1 MADFIQNGGT
11 NGGTYA
17 SHFSGILSVWEN
29 SYDIA
34 TNTSNVGYRLQL
46 KSGSSG
52 RFSGLTAS
60 YSVTINGTIVNG
72 GSGTY
77 NSQSYNTAQT
87 ICEGNVTI
95 THNDDGSKTIG
106 CSAVLDFQNHTYS
119 PGDFTPSGNLILTTI
134 PRASL
139 INSFYGN
146 DIEQYFSVNYTSY
159 YSGFTNKLR
168 LSIPNVKALETFNYS
183 SGETFKLSDDTI
195 NYLYSYMSK
204 IKTVKIGAVIET
216 WNGSTKIGESVEL
229 INTCSITDC
238 EPTIESASY
247 LDSNTE
253 TTQITANN
261 QQIIRNHSTVVI
273 NLTNLKSFKGATL
286 DKCTATTNG
295 INKSFS
301 NITGTSIDSIS
312 LNFGTLDVSANSKIT
327 IVLTDS
333 RGYTTTKELNISI
346 INYIDLSINAVIK
359 RTQPTTGE
367 VDVTFS
373 GNYYNGKLGN
383 VDNSLTINWFY
394 KERGAESWLSGGNIT
409 PIISDNTFNNGN
421 TAISLGKIF
430 DYQKSYEFYLQVVDK
445 LITLKPTYIVTQ
457 GIPVFNWG
465 KDFFNIFGTLKIN
478 EVSIL
483 ELIFPIGSTYIT
495 QTDTNPNTILGF
507 GTWERLK
514 GKVCLGLDEDDEDF
528 NTVGKTGGSKYL
540 QEHKHTGTT
549 SIGETD
555 FMRATTTA
563 GDGYSANHTVSHGSG
578 SYQDYNGGSCDFPGA
593 NHYHHFI
600 TDNAG
605 SGNSGN
611 LQPYEVV
618 GYMWIRRL

>member
-183 SGETFKLSDDTI
+183 SGETFKLSSDTI
-195 NYLYSYMSK
+195 KYLYDYMKNS
-204 IKTVKIGAVIET
+204 KTVKIGAVIET
-216 WNGSTKIGESVEL
+216 WNGGTKIGESVEL
-229 INTCSITDC
+229 INNCSITNC
-238 EPTIESASY
+238 EPSIENVSY
-247 LDSNTE
+247 LDSNKE
-253 TTQITANN
+253 TVKITGNN
-261 QQIIRNHSTVVI
+261 QQIIRNHSTIEI
-273 NLTNLKSFKGATL
+273 NLVNLKSFKGAIL
-286 DKCTATTNG
+286 NKCTATING
-295 INKSFS
+295 ITKSFS

-312 LNFGTLDVSANSKIT
+312 LNFGTVDISNNTVLTIT
-327 IVLTDS
+327 LTDS
-333 RGYTTTKELNISI
+333 RGYTATKELNISI

-383 VDNSLTINWFY
+383 VDNSLTISWFY
-394 KERGAESWLSGGNIT
+394 REKGTDNWISGGNIT
-409 PIISDNTFNNGN
+409 PTISDNTFNNGN

-465 KDFFNIFGTLKIN
+465 EDFVNFMKKVLLNSVNILDKIDGVTLYDNPSGTTGTVTLSESAANFSYLEIHYKL
-478 EVSIL
+478 VSSNVSYYANTKVYSPNGKRVS
-483 ELIFPIGSTYIT
+483 LIAAKPLA
-495 QTDTNPNTILGF
+495 NALILGACN
-507 GTWERLK
+507 K
-514 GKVCLGLDEDDEDF
+514 
-528 NTVGKTGGSKYL
+528 NIS
-540 QEHKHTGTT
+540 
-549 SIGETD
+549 ETNI
-555 FMRATTTA
+555 T
-563 GDGYSANHTVSHGSG
+563 N
-578 SYQDYNGGSCDFPGA
+578 DYNGTYTSFGPPASTNEIWVCK
-593 NHYHHFI
+593 
-600 TDNAG
+600 
-605 SGNSGN
+605 
-611 LQPYEVV
+611 VV
-618 GYMWIRRL
+618 GYR

>member
-1 MADFIQNGGT
+1 MATITGYGSKH
-11 NGGTYA
+11 
-17 SHFSGILSVWEN
+17 SHEFKLTVNETSTSTVN
-29 SYDIA
+29 
-34 TNTSNVGYRLQL
+34 NTSEV
-46 KSGSSG
+46 S
-52 RFSGLTAS
+52 FSFTIYKAS
-60 YSVTINGTIVNG
+60 YSWNNWNSITYSIIINGTSYSGTIPSYSAGSTLTIRSGSQTISHNSDGTKTINYSFSVND
-72 GSGTY
+72 GSG
-77 NSQSYNTAQT
+77 QSYT
-87 ICEGNVTI
+87 CGNA
-95 THNDDGSKTIG
+95 
-106 CSAVLDFQNHTYS
+106 SAS
-119 PGDFTPSGNLILTTI
+119 GDLTLTTI
-134 PRASL
+134 PRASS

-146 DIEQYFSVNYTSY
+146 DIEEYFSVNYTSY

-168 LSIPNVKALETFNYS
+168 LSIPNVIALETFNYS

-216 WNGSTKIGESVEL
+216 WNGDTKIGESVEL

-253 TTQITANN
+253 TTKITANN

-286 DKCTATTNG
+286 DKCTATING
-295 INKSFS
+295 ITKSFS

-312 LNFGTLDVSANSKIT
+312 LNFGTVDISNNTVLTIT
-327 IVLTDS
+327 LTDS
-333 RGYTTTKELNISI
+333 RGYTATKELKISI

-383 VDNSLTINWFY
+383 VANSLTINWFY
-394 KERGAESWLSGGNIT
+394 RERGANSWLSGGNIT
-409 PIISDNTFNNGN
+409 PIISSNTFNNGN

-430 DYQKSYEFYLQVVDK
+430 NYQKSYEFYLQVVDK
-445 LITLKPTYIVTQ
+445 LITLKPTYIVPQ

-514 GKVCLGLDEDDEDF
+514 GKLCLGLDENDEDF
-528 NTVGKTGGSKYL
+528 NTIGKIGGEK
-540 QEHKHTGTT
+540 EHTLTVDEMPSHIHRITIGRSGEATHNHYSGNNNICAEGATGTT
-549 SIGETD
+549 NTYVSD
-555 FMRATTTA
+555 TT
-563 GDGYSANHTVSHGSG
+563 S
-578 SYQDYNGGSCDFPGA
+578 NGGNQSH
-593 NHYHHFI
+593 N
-600 TDNAG
+600 NM
-605 SGNSGN
+605 
-611 LQPYEVV
+611 QPYEVV
-618 GYMWIRRL
+618 GYMWIRRV